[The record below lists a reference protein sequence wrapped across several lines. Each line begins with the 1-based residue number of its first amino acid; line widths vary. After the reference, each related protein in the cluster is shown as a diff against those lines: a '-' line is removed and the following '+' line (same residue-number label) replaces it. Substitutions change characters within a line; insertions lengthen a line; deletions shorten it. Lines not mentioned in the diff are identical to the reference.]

1 MNNRVGQQF
10 GNYRLIRL
18 LGQGSF
24 AEVYLGEHIYLKTS
38 AAVKLLRR
46 SLTDEDAERFLA
58 EARTLARLRHPYIV
72 SVLDFDME
80 QTMPVLVMQ
89 YAPRGTLRQRF
100 HDGSRLSLETTVMY
114 VKQAAEA
121 LQYAHRRGVI
131 HRDIKP
137 DNMLLI
143 SDRTLLVSDFGIAL
157 LAPSPT
163 LLSTQAM
170 AGTPSYTAP
179 EQLRGKPT
187 FASDQYSLAVVAYE
201 WLCGVRPF
209 EGARWEIV
217 QKHMFATPLPLR
229 AHNPD
234 IPVAVEAVVL
244 KALTKDPRQRFVDMR
259 TFAEAFEQACL
270 GNLPRVNGD
279 QEDTQPLLATPPRVV
294 PTVPVLE
301 DQPEHFSSEPQL
313 SHRIFLTASPADA
326 PFAAG
331 LMKDLRLHGIESSN
345 DNVSTIA
352 PGVNQEDVLRTAMRS
367 SSCVLVVISPHT
379 RSSRII
385 GEHLRMA
392 GMYQRRLVFVW
403 AAGEGLIQVLL
414 EAAGYGVDVDVIDAR
429 ETRYSAAID
438 EIVASI
444 NKDTRALSPQK
455 PLQPLQEARN
465 PYKGLQA
472 FTERDV
478 KDFFGRTA
486 LVEELVKSLQHTLN
500 RGRARLLAVVGPSGS
515 GKSSVVRAGL
525 LPQLQGGALPG
536 SARWIYLDPV
546 VPEKRPIESLAL
558 ALEPHLQHKSIKTIR
573 EDLRDDSLRGLHL
586 LATRLL
592 QSQNNNSTR
601 DDSQRGLHR
610 LPTRLVRPQGARV
623 VLLIDQFEEI
633 FSQSVAEQE
642 RQQMIDLLLTAAT
655 EPGGPVVLLL
665 TLRADFYDRPMRYP
679 ALSRLL
685 QEHTIPVLPMD
696 LQELRAVIEEPAALP
711 DVQLNFEGNLVGD
724 LLFETYGQAGALPLL
739 EFTLDELF
747 RQRAGHWITQR
758 AYEQM
763 GGVKG
768 ALAKHAE
775 STYASLPSD
784 EHRSF
789 AQVLF
794 VRLINLGVTDQ
805 DTTRRRAALSELSL
819 TDAKQTALLREVTDA
834 FIEARLLTTS
844 EHAGVTT
851 VEVSH
856 EALIREWARLSDWL
870 REGREDISFQQSISG
885 DVDTW
890 EQRGRP
896 RDRLYHGSQL
906 KEAKAWARRNKPSEQ
921 ETAFLRA
928 SMFRQMRYVVSVI
941 VIFLLLFTSA
951 GAAIGFYLLIP
962 PPPPDPAR
970 VTNLHDDGLGS
981 LRSAI
986 KLVRPGSTIRFASD
1000 VRGTISL
1007 TSGDLVFAQNLII
1020 QGPGASAL
1028 TISGGSTGS
1037 VVRVLNG
1044 KSVTI
1049 SGLSFKDS
1057 NTEKVGN
1064 GFLYNEGTLKL
1075 VNTTISGNTS
1085 SGLGGGIYSANGS
1098 ALTLINSTVSNN
1110 SAQYGGGI
1118 YNDNGVLNVTSS
1130 TISGNKAVA
1139 QDDSKGGGIYAFGP
1153 LILTNSTV
1161 SGNVAFDTG
1170 GGITVD
1176 RNQASITFCTI
1187 YDNTARSGGGL
1198 SIENTLKRQSHV
1210 EMADS
1215 IVAGNHAPVG
1225 ADVAGTLTSGGYNLI
1240 LDVSQAYGNF
1250 APTDLIDMP
1259 PDVGPLRN
1267 NDGLTETH
1275 ALAPDSPAIDRVPPE
1290 ACRSDAI
1297 LNSSSK
1303 TYTDQR
1309 GVTRPRGAACD
1320 IGAYEK

>member
-1 MNNRVGQQF
+1 MNDRVGQQF

-18 LGQGSF
+18 LGRGSF

-38 AAVKLLRR
+38 AAVKLLHR

-58 EARTLARLRHPYIV
+58 EARTLARLKHPYIV

-80 QTMPVLVMQ
+80 QTTPVLVMQ
-89 YAPRGTLRQRF
+89 YAPKGTLRQRF
-100 HDGSRLSLETTVMY
+100 PQGSRLSLATTAMY

-121 LQYAHRRGVI
+121 LQYAYKRGVI
-131 HRDIKP
+131 HRDVKP

-143 SDRTLLVSDFGIAL
+143 SDRNLLLSDFGIAL

-187 FASDQYSLAVVAYE
+187 FASDQYSLAVVVYE

-209 EGARWEIV
+209 EGVRWEVV

-229 AHNPD
+229 THNPR

-244 KALTKDPRQRFVDMR
+244 KALAKDHRQRFADVQ

-270 GNLPRVNGD
+270 PHVNEN
-279 QEDTQPLLATPPRVV
+279 QEDTQPLLAIPPRTI
-294 PTVPVLE
+294 PSVPVPV
-301 DQPEHFSSEPQL
+301 DQPELVSSEPQL
-313 SHRIFLTASPADA
+313 PRRIFLTASPADTH
-326 PFAAG
+326 FAAS
-331 LMKDLRLHGIESSN
+331 LMKDLSMRGIESSN
-345 DNVSTIA
+345 DNMSTLD
-352 PGVNQEDVLRTAMRS
+352 PGVNQEDALRTAMRS

-392 GMYQRRLVFVW
+392 GMYQRRLLFVW

-414 EAAGYGVDVDVIDAR
+414 EAAGYGVDIDVIDAR
-429 ETRYSAAID
+429 ETRYPTAID
-438 EIVASI
+438 EIVACI
-444 NKDTRALSPQK
+444 NKDISAPSPQK
-455 PLQPLQEARN
+455 PAQPLQEARN

-500 RGRARLLAVVGPSGS
+500 RGQARLLAVVGPSGS

-525 LPQLQGGALPG
+525 LPQLRGGALPG
-536 SARWIYLDPV
+536 SAHWIYLDPV

-592 QSQNNNSTR
+592 QLQNGTATR
-601 DDSQRGLHR
+601 DGSQRGRHR
-610 LPTRLVRPQGARV
+610 LATRLIRPREARV

-665 TLRADFYDRPMRYP
+665 TLRADFYDRPMHYP

-711 DVQLNFEGNLVGD
+711 DVQLIFEGNLVGD

-747 RQRAGHWITQR
+747 RQRIGHWITQR

-794 VRLINLGVTDQ
+794 IRLVNPGVTDQ
-805 DTTRRRAALSELSL
+805 DTTRRRATLSELSL
-819 TDAKQTALLREVTDA
+819 ADAKQTALLREVTDT
-834 FIEARLLTTS
+834 FIEARLLTTN
-844 EHAGVTT
+844 EHAGITT

-856 EALIREWARLSDWL
+856 EALIREWARLSNWL

-906 KEAKAWARRNKPSEQ
+906 KEARAWARRSKPSEQ

-928 SMFRQMRYVVSVI
+928 STLRQMRYAVSVI
-941 VIFLLLFTSA
+941 VVFLLLFTSV
-951 GAAIGFYLLIP
+951 GAAVGLYFLIP
-962 PPPPDPAR
+962 PTPPDPR
-970 VTNLHDDGLGS
+970 LVTNLRDDGSSGS
-981 LRSAI
+981 LRWAI
-986 KLVRPGSTIRFASD
+986 ESTKPGSTIKFAPD
-1000 VRGTISL
+1000 VRGTIWL
-1007 TSGDLVFAQNLII
+1007 KSGDLVFSKSLTI
-1020 QGPGASAL
+1020 QGPGASTL
-1028 TISGGSTGS
+1028 TISGGNTGS
-1037 VVRVLNG
+1037 VVQVLDG
-1044 KSVTI
+1044 KSVTMYDM
-1049 SGLSFKDS
+1049 SFKDS
-1057 NTEKVGN
+1057 DTGKKNF
-1064 GFLYNEGTLKL
+1064 GFLDNQGTLKL
-1075 VNTTISGNTS
+1075 INTTISDNTS
-1085 SGLGGGIYSANGS
+1085 SGTGGGIFNENT
-1098 ALTLINSTVSNN
+1098 LTLINSTVSNN
-1110 SAQYGGGI
+1110 SAQHGGGI
-1118 YNDNGVLNVTSS
+1118 YNYGGRLTVINS

-1139 QDDSKGGGIYAFGP
+1139 QDASGGGIYDYGQ

-1161 SGNVAFDTG
+1161 SGNEAFDTG
-1170 GGITVD
+1170 GGITVFGG
-1176 RNQASITFCTI
+1176 QAAITFCTI
-1187 YDNTARSGGGL
+1187 YDNTAQNDGGGL
-1198 SIENTLKRQSHV
+1198 SIQDFQTQQSHV
-1210 EMADS
+1210 EMGSS
-1215 IVAGNHAPVG
+1215 IVAGNNAPVE
-1225 ADVAGTLTSGGYNLI
+1225 ADSAGIFTSGGYNLI
-1240 LDVSQAYGNF
+1240 QEVSQASLLQGNF
-1250 APTDLIDMP
+1250 SSLDLIGRSSGVD
-1259 PDVGPLRN
+1259 PLRN
-1267 NDGLTETH
+1267 NGGLTRTH
-1275 ALAPDSPAIDRVPPE
+1275 ALAPGSPAIDQIPLKVCQVE
-1290 ACRSDAI
+1290 AIFSR
-1297 LNSSSK
+1297 SSK
-1303 TYTDQR
+1303 AYTDQR
-1309 GVTRPRGAACD
+1309 GVKRPQGSACD